1 MKFLCVLYILC
12 GFASAAGALEREAF
26 TIAKYDLEIRL
37 EPQQQ
42 RLGARGKITL
52 RNDSAQPQ
60 KIAAL
65 QISSSLNWRSIRV
78 DGKAVQYVSQS
89 YVSDIDHTGAL
100 SEAIVTLPAEIKPKD
115 SVELEIGYEGVIA
128 LDTTRLTQI
137 GVPEEIAKHSSWD
150 QISPSFTAVRGAGY
164 VAWYPIATESADF
177 SEGNSLFEVADRW
190 KAREAGS
197 EFKLAL
203 SLQGG
208 SAEAASTLL
217 CGAEARGSSG
227 EAGKDRGIRV
237 ECGWSPLGTVTPTFA
252 MADYVVAELRPVQA
266 GSFDSAQD
274 RLRPASTQPL
284 KLFSLPGHEAGAA
297 TYSSALEP
305 AMKFVTGWFGQ
316 PSAPVAIADF
326 ADPKSVP
333 FESGTLLL
341 ASMAA
346 EDSKLAG
353 INLVHEL
360 VHSALP
366 SSRPWVYEGMAHFAE
381 AMYRQEQGG
390 RQAALDLLGAH
401 RAAFLDSEKEV
412 SAALSKNGEQKSV
425 GQPLAS
431 TFDES
436 YYRSKAAFVW
446 WMLRDMIG
454 DDALKQ
460 AIRKYRAEDDNIKDP
475 KYVERLIET
484 AAKRDLGWFFDDWV
498 YRDRGLPDF
507 HVQSVH
513 PWKTETG
520 VQMITVTL
528 ENLGNA
534 GAEVPFTIKFE
545 GGEITKRIEVR
556 ARGTATT
563 RVEVPGTAS
572 EIVVNDGSVPQIDLT
587 NNVFK
592 ISAP

>member
-1 MKFLCVLYILC
+1 MKFFCVLCVLC
-12 GFASAAGALEREAF
+12 GFGSTAWAVEREAF
-26 TIAKYDLEIRL
+26 TVAKYDLEIRL
-37 EPQQQ
+37 EPEQQ

-52 RNDSAQPQ
+52 CNDSAHPQ
-60 KIAAL
+60 KIAVL
-65 QISSSLNWRSIRV
+65 QISSSLAWRSIRV
-78 DGKAVQYVSQS
+78 DGKSVQFVSQP
-89 YVSDIDHTGAL
+89 YTSDIDHTGAL

-115 SVELEIGYEGVIA
+115 SVELEIGYEGVIP
-128 LDTTRLTQI
+128 LDATRLI
-137 GVPEEIAKHSSWD
+137 RVGVPEGIAKHTSWD

-164 VAWYPIATESADF
+164 VAWYPIATASADF
-177 SEGNSLFEVADRW
+177 SEGNSLFEVVDRW

-208 SAEAASTLL
+208 SVDTTPTLL
-217 CGAEARGSSG
+217 CGAEAGGSSA
-227 EAGKDRGIRV
+227 EAGRDRGIRV

-252 MADYVVAELRPVQA
+252 MAEYVDQSKA
-266 GSFDSAQD
+266 
-274 RLRPASTQPL
+274 PL
-284 KLFSLPGHEAGAA
+284 KLFSLSGHEAGAA
-297 TYSSALEP
+297 KYSNALEP
-305 AMKFVTGWFGQ
+305 AMKFVSGWFDK

-326 ADPKSVP
+326 ADPHSAP
-333 FESGTLLL
+333 FESGTLLM

-346 EDSKLAG
+346 EDSKPAG

-366 SSRPWVYEGMAHFAE
+366 SSRPWVYEGLAHFAE

-390 RQAALDLLGAH
+390 RQAALDFLGLH

-412 SAALSKNGEQKSV
+412 SAAPQKSVGEKDIDQKSV
-425 GQPLAS
+425 GQPLAA
-431 TFDES
+431 TFDET
-436 YYRSKAAFVW
+436 YYRSKAAYVW
-446 WMLRDMIG
+446 WMLRDMAG

-460 AIRKYRAEDDNIKDP
+460 AIRKYRAEDDKDP
-475 KYVERLIET
+475 KYVEQLIES

-498 YRDRGLPDF
+498 YQDRGLPDF

-513 PWKTETG
+513 PWKTEKE
-520 VQMITVTL
+520 VQIITVTL

-534 GAEVPFTIKFE
+534 GAEVPFTILFE

-556 ARGTATT
+556 AKGTATT
-563 RVEVPGTAS
+563 RVELPRTAS
-572 EIVVNDGSVPQIDLT
+572 EIRVNDGSVPESDLT